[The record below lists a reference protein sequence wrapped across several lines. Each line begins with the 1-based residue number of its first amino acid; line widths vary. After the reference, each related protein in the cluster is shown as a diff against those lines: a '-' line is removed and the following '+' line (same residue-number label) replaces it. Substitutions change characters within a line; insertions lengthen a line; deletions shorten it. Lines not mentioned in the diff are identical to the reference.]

1 MNHKLIAVAVLAMMT
16 VIAYAGT
23 TAAAT
28 TTTTTPPASSSVP
41 PSDCTSV
48 SATGGKTL
56 VAFPCGTSDGSA
68 VGLMNGT
75 TDAPPNYVPKSS
87 TLTKSSSTPKP

>member
-23 TAAAT
+23 TAAATTT

-87 TLTKSSSTPKP
+87 TLT